1 MTEVLDIFFNVKF
14 VFLVIIGQLLVLLM
28 LRYIVIRKFTCS

>member
-28 LRYIVIRKFTCS
+28 LRYIVFV